1 MGRFSWRKC
10 PKGIRIE
17 RGFSLV
23 EVLIVI
29 VFIGILVA
37 LAGPA
42 AAKLI
47 RRSEDMAA
55 LATARQVL
63 AVARLEAVKTGANL
77 VVVFSKDSDNTI
89 RLKTF
94 RDKASLTTVSGDDG
108 NGAQDAGEPT
118 LGDVTLSGRIH
129 FWKQGQSKDD
139 VTTAILLD
147 TYGGDASLTDRIIF
161 LPTGGISP
169 PQDSASGPP
178 LAISGRGIYFADWQ
192 GKNYFRVTVES
203 DLSGKARVDK
213 WVNEAVPP
221 GYYPPG
227 PTAKWRWL

>member
-1 MGRFSWRKC
+1 MFRWRSC

-23 EVLIVI
+23 EVLLVI
-29 VFIGILVA
+29 VFIGLLVA
-37 LAGPA
+37 LASPA

-55 LATARQVL
+55 LASVRQVL

-77 VVVFSKDSDNTI
+77 VVVLSKNSDNTI
-89 RLKTF
+89 HLHTF
-94 RDKASLTTVSGDDG
+94 RDKASLTTLSGDDG
-108 NGAQDAGEPT
+108 NSAQDAGEPT
-118 LGDVTLSGRIH
+118 LGDVTLSARIR
-129 FWKQGQSKDD
+129 FWKQNDSTSQDD
-139 VTTAILLD
+139 VGKAVLF
-147 TYGGDASLTDRIIF
+147 DASQIVFVPSGGITPPSSGPAT
-161 LPTGGISP
+161 PTG
-169 PQDSASGPP
+169 
-178 LAISGRGIYFADWQ
+178 GRGIYFADWQ

-213 WVNEAVPP
+213 YVKEASPA
-221 GYYPPG
+221 GYYPPS